1 MLRAHDFA
9 SAAFGTRDNKHN
21 LYTLRTPGVHRRT
34 AADQNVLNSSNLT
47 SHRCAAANP
56 QDQMMT
62 AIDPIHAAD
71 AEREARKARLFT
83 RINKADA
90 WFQVL
95 GLSWITPV
103 LKAAAGDNP
112 QAQMKEIWRLLAVP
126 LIAIA
131 AFLMLWG
138 TLAPKVQTSLGA
150 VPGPGQVWEQALNL
164 HEDAQAKAASKA
176 KFDAQVAK
184 LNERRLAQG
193 KEPVQRAYTGAPTYY
208 QQIWTSIQTVFF
220 GFLIA
225 TVVAVPLGIAA
236 GLSATANAALNPL
249 IQIFK
254 PVSPLA
260 WLPIVTMIVSA
271 LAASNDGL
279 LPKSFVISAITVTL
293 CSLWPTLINTALG
306 VSSIDKDLVNV
317 SKVLKMNTWTKI
329 TKLVL
334 PSALP
339 LIFTGL
345 RLSLGVGWMVLIAA
359 EMLAQNPGLGKFVWD
374 EFQNG
379 SSQSLAK
386 IMVAVLTIG
395 IIGFLLD
402 RMMYAI
408 QSLFTFSNNR

>member
-1 MLRAHDFA
+1 MTTVDPNFTE
-9 SAAFGTRDNKHN
+9 SAD
-21 LYTLRTPGVHRRT
+21 
-34 AADQNVLNSSNLT
+34 
-47 SHRCAAANP
+47 
-56 QDQMMT
+56 
-62 AIDPIHAAD
+62 
-71 AEREARKARLFT
+71 REARRARLFT
-83 RINKADA
+83 RINTADK

-95 GLSWITPV
+95 GLSWATPI
-103 LKAAAGDNP
+103 LRAAAGDNP
-112 QAQMKEIWRLLAVP
+112 RAQAKDIWRLLAVP
-126 LIAIA
+126 LLAIA
-131 AFLMLWG
+131 AFLFLWAA
-138 TLAPKVQTSLGA
+138 LAPKVETSLGA
-150 VPGPGQVWEQALNL
+150 VPGPAQVWDETVNL
-164 HEDAQAKAASKA
+164 HEDAVAKAEKRAEFQAKV
-176 KFDAQVAK
+176 DQ
-184 LNERRLAQG
+184 LNERLIASGRDP
-193 KEPVQRAYTGAPTYY
+193 KERAYTGAPSYY

-220 GFLIA
+220 GFLLA
-225 TVVAVPLGIAA
+225 TLVAVPLGILA
-236 GLSATANAALNPL
+236 GLSPTANAGLNPL

-271 LAASNDGL
+271 LAATDEGL
-279 LPKSFVISAITVTL
+279 FPKSFIISAVTVTL

-306 VSSIDKDLVNV
+306 VASIDKDLVNV

-379 SSQSLAK
+379 SSSSLAR

-402 RMMYAI
+402 RVMYAL
-408 QSLFTFSNNR
+408 QSLFTFTNNR

>member
-1 MLRAHDFA
+1 MTTIDPDFA
-9 SAAFGTRDNKHN
+9 D
-21 LYTLRTPGVHRRT
+21 
-34 AADQNVLNSSNLT
+34 
-47 SHRCAAANP
+47 
-56 QDQMMT
+56 
-62 AIDPIHAAD
+62 
-71 AEREARKARLFT
+71 REARRARLFT
-83 RINKADA
+83 RINKADP

-95 GLSWITPV
+95 GLSWMTPV

-112 QAQMKEIWRLLAVP
+112 RAQAKDIWRLLGVP
-126 LIAIA
+126 MLAIAI
-131 AFLMLWG
+131 FLVAWA
-138 TLAPKVQTSLGA
+138 TLAPTVQTSLGA
-150 VPGPGQVWEQALNL
+150 IPGPGAVWTEAVKL
-164 HEDAQAKAASKA
+164 HEDAQAKGVREA
-176 KFDAQVAK
+176 KFYAQIDK
-184 LNERRLAQG
+184 RNEKMIAAGRPEDV
-193 KEPVQRAYTGAPTYY
+193 KDIAYTGAPSYY
-208 QQIWTSIQTVFF
+208 DQIWTSIKTVFF

-225 TVVAVPLGIAA
+225 SAIAIPLGIMA

-271 LAASNDGL
+271 AYATNDGMFS
-279 LPKSFVISAITVTL
+279 KSFLVSAITVTL
-293 CSLWPTLINTALG
+293 CSLWPTLINTSLG
-306 VSSIDKDLVNV
+306 VASIDKDLVNV

-386 IMVAVLTIG
+386 IMVAVFTIG
-395 IIGFLLD
+395 IIGFALD
-402 RMMYAI
+402 RVMFAL
-408 QSLFTFSNNR
+408 QSAFTFSANR